1 MYKSLSP
8 QKKWIIKGIPILFII
23 SACMH
28 SLYKLTGEN
37 KILAAFFPMNESVWE
52 HLKMILLPI
61 ILWWSI
67 YYLVNGKIY
76 DINKRKWFTG
86 ALVSLIISLITV
98 PLLYYFYTGVF
109 GIESVIID
117 IIILFLAVLIG
128 QLMGLYVYKRC
139 KGINYKFCIIVFIIL
154 ILLFVLFTY
163 FPPELPIFFDSTT
176 GKYGIN

>member
-1 MYKSLSP
+1 
-8 QKKWIIKGIPILFII
+8 
-23 SACMH
+23 
-28 SLYKLTGEN
+28 
-37 KILAAFFPMNESVWE
+37 
-52 HLKMILLPI
+52 MILLPI

-117 IIILFLAVLIG
+117 IIILFLARSLINSMRFMVYHG
-128 QLMGLYVYKRC
+128 QRETVYNIQFLLLKHT
-139 KGINYKFCIIVFIIL
+139 
-154 ILLFVLFTY
+154 LLFY
-163 FPPELPIFFDSTT
+163 M
-176 GKYGIN
+176 N